1 MTLYAKDPAST
12 VDYSIDWTAWLT
24 GGEAITSAQWAIE
37 PAGEGAPTLST
48 PVDAGTRQGIHV
60 SGGVRGHRY
69 RLTCT
74 AQTDA
79 GRTGERSLTLYVT
92 ER

>member
-1 MTLYAKDPAST
+1 MNMHAKDPAST
-12 VDYSIDWTAWLT
+12 VDYSFDWSAWLT
-24 GGEAITSAQWAIE
+24 SGETIADANWRIE
-37 PAGEGAPTLST
+37 PAGEGAPELLN
-48 PVDAGTRQGIHV
+48 PVEAGPQRGIHV
-60 SGGVRGHRY
+60 SGGMRGHRY

-74 AQTDA
+74 IETDA